1 MSGIFYELQLLDTTL
16 LYGQGF
22 FVFMIFGFDNEIIFE
37 PVLFKWVF
45 ESFLFLKLITFNI
58 LILIIDLKV
67 YLESSSHLNFCQKL
81 IYQKKLQKYVK
92 SIQKNQ
98 RFHYTF
104 YQHVFSGSDM
114 VDWFIS
120 HNLVKNRNQGERLGR
135 KLIEGR
141 VIHHVTSKRD
151 FYDGYH
157 LYKFYWKKKVEALC
171 TSYSI

>member
-45 ESFLFLKLITFNI
+45 ENFFFLKLITFNI

-81 IYQKKLQKYVK
+81 IYQKKLQKYVRNLRNSTK
-92 SIQKNQ
+92 ESVLNQ
-98 RFHYTF
+98 
-104 YQHVFSGSDM
+104 
-114 VDWFIS
+114 
-120 HNLVKNRNQGERLGR
+120 
-135 KLIEGR
+135 
-141 VIHHVTSKRD
+141 SKRIKD
-151 FYDGYH
+151 SITHSISMFFLDLTWSIG
-157 LYKFYWKKKVEALC
+157 LFLIIWWRIEIKVNA
-171 TSYSI
+171 

>member
-1 MSGIFYELQLLDTTL
+1 VSETDISEETTK
-16 LYGQGF
+16 
-22 FVFMIFGFDNEIIFE
+22 ICEKFE
-37 PVLFKWVF
+37 KQY
-45 ESFLFLKLITFNI
+45 KR
-58 LILIIDLKV
+58 K
-67 YLESSSHLNFCQKL
+67 C
-81 IYQKKLQKYVK
+81 VK

-157 LYKFYWKKKVEALC
+157 LYKFY
-171 TSYSI
+171 